1 MKILFVE
8 DTDSWIE
15 EFLPQ
20 LQKFGEVCHFKGSN
34 AARRSLDEIEYDLV
48 VCDHNILRFETEKTV
63 AYGTEIYQE
72 LRWMDKQIPFI
83 HFSYGP
89 CPEVYGSEKDSNFYV
104 LKKDNGVNLVEFIRK
119 IMKSNKE

>member
-8 DTDSWIE
+8 DTDSWVE

-20 LQKFGEVCHFKGSN
+20 LQTLGEVCHFKGSN

-48 VCDHNILRFETEKTV
+48 VCDHNILRFENEKTI
-63 AYGTEIYQE
+63 AYGTEIYKE

-89 CPEVYGSEKDSNFYV
+89 CPEEYRVEKDSNFYV
-104 LKKDNGVNLVEFIRK
+104 LKKDNGVNILNFIQK
-119 IMKSNKE
+119 IMELNK